1 LTAAIFTII
10 NRDIVLH
17 SPSRGFGSAPKPHTG
32 FTVRLCLSIFKLRA
46 PNTQYYIPLVE
57 REKGGT
63 IFWSD
68 S

>member
-32 FTVRLCLSIFKLRA
+32 FTV
-46 PNTQYYIPLVE
+46 P
-57 REKGGT
+57 
-63 IFWSD
+63 
-68 S
+68 